1 MIRVATWRNLESV
14 MLNKGA
20 RHKGHLLW
28 DPVYVRCPE
37 WLETERRFVVARGL
51 GVGKMGVTA

>member
-20 RHKGHLLW
+20 RYKGHLLW

-37 WLETERRFVVARGL
+37 WLETERFVVARGL